1 MFTWVPIYK
10 ELAEKIIE
18 YEDRQAE
25 LLQILKDLSKEGS
38 KIISLKDKG
47 VGSIETELKEIDP
60 FTFFAT
66 FNRGITEENRKII
79 LAFLKD
85 RFSLASHVPE
95 DFNGIPV
102 VRPDKSWF
110 FGYEKD
116 RTENDIK
123 LLWSLVKNTVTI
135 ETLDK
140 SLFDS
145 CLKIKQVGL
154 PVLTVGLFWLMPDRF
169 LPMDANTRDYLTS
182 QGIPVKV
189 SDFESYQNL
198 LTEVKE
204 KLGSDFVQ
212 LSYDAYISTKALLK
226 LIADIL
232 SKDLALPFDEWKKQV
247 DTPIKPFFKD
257 LDKLI
262 TQTTSKIGSLSL
274 HTRTP
279 KSDHTSRT
287 CITRAKWKFLS
298 KPLPFKDKECFFQ
311 VQLGDNHP
319 EIQHTISWGLSW
331 WGSAKDA
338 EITNQYCSQIKN
350 YLHYEKESSSG
361 PGFSGTTIQI
371 VLKRYTAEE
380 VLNFAPEYDLKGE
393 IVHDLSSLADE
404 LENVISNSDGQNHH
418 NLSAGLLQKKK
429 QIILYG
435 PPGTG
440 KTYNTRSMAVD
451 ICNGESKNG

>member
-10 ELAEKIIE
+10 ELAQRIITYRKE
-18 YEDRQAE
+18 QQKLIE
-25 LLQILKDLSKEGS
+25 ILKSLKEQG
-38 KIISLKDKG
+38 IPVISLEDENGKG
-47 VGSIETELKEIDP
+47 VKSPLTEIDP

-66 FNRGITEENRKII
+66 FNRTITEVNRKKSLIYI
-79 LAFLKD
+79 KD
-85 RFSLASHVPE
+85 QLGLESPFPE
-95 DFNGIPV
+95 DFNGIPTAQAQN
-102 VRPDKSWF
+102 SWF
-110 FGYEKD
+110 FAYAYERKQD
-116 RTENDIK
+116 DVDM
-123 LLWSLVKNTVTI
+123 LWSLAEQAVTGA
-135 ETLDK
+135 TLDGK
-140 SLFDS
+140 LFDK

-154 PVLTVGLFWLMPDRF
+154 AKLTDGLFWLAPNRF
-169 LPMDANTRDYLTS
+169 LPVDSKSHGYLIS
-182 QGIPVKV
+182 QAIPVKV

-204 KLGSDFVQ
+204 KLGNDFVQ
-212 LSYDAYISTKALLK
+212 LSYDAYISTKELLK
-226 LIADIL
+226 LIAEIL

-262 TQTTSKIGSLSL
+262 TQTTTKIGSLSL

-279 KSDHTSRT
+279 KYDHTSRT

-331 WGSAKDA
+331 WGSAQDA
-338 EITNQYCSQIKN
+338 EISDKYLSQIKN
-350 YLHYEKESSSG
+350 CLDYTNEASPG
-361 PGFSGTTIQI
+361 PGASGTTIQI

-393 IVHDLSSLADE
+393 IVHDLSALADE
-404 LENVISNSDGQNHH
+404 LEDVISHSDDQNHH

-440 KTYNTRSMAVD
+440 KTYSTRSMAVD
-451 ICNGESKNG
+451 ICKGENKND